1 MNLTLAGYTVAIKF
15 LHTAAVQ
22 RRMHKKRMS
31 QETATVS
38 DGCTGTIILRP
49 QHRGDVRGSVMGAP
63 AAIHD
68 LPMSTQCDIL
78 MSVVG
83 AIQGPPMDRLLV
95 SVCRSARN
103 RRERGTAPN
112 ADSL

>member
-38 DGCTGTIILRP
+38 DGYTGTIILRP

-83 AIQGPPMDRLLV
+83 AIQGPPMDIRIKL
-95 SVCRSARN
+95 VCRDAWRKKA
-103 RRERGTAPN
+103 RGTLTDAFT
-112 ADSL
+112 L